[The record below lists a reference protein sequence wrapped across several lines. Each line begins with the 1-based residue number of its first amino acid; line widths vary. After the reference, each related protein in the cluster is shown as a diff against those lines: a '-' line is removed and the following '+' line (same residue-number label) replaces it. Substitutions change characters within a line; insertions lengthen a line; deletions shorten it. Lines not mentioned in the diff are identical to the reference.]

1 MHLQTDDTGEVV
13 DSAISLD
20 LPVDAFRNGC
30 RHECFVGALRRPSY
44 RLRQLADYFEIGW
57 GQDNYDISTRTV
69 EQEMCANVYQ
79 NGVLFGLWA
88 AGVAISVGRLLTYII
103 VGDRARKDVQTQT
116 DDIVKEQCEV
126 PVEIEHGVQEEVEK
140 IPLEEDDKTSESNAE
155 KDESEDESVASRQNI
170 VDAPTMD
177 KEETKEL
184 KSKTLSPEIK
194 ADLDEKRDDETLTD
208 DKRISVYKLPAIKKH
223 HFLVRQDGMRV
234 LRQAVQGD
242 FSLEKVSLEGIR
254 NFLFIVAKGSPSQL
268 AELEAKIKA
277 DYRWLTPV
285 RTPSRKLT
293 GDLPIQGS
301 QVTTLHEATRI
312 PARPLRRAQTPGLTP
327 GHIYKTPN
335 PNPPN

>member
-1 MHLQTDDTGEVV
+1 MNFPR
-13 DSAISLD
+13 
-20 LPVDAFRNGC
+20 LPVLGLTTLAFL
-30 RHECFVGALRRPSY
+30 HPV
-44 RLRQLADYFEIGW
+44 ADYFEIGW
-57 GQDNYDISTRTV
+57 GQDNYDISTSV

-116 DDIVKEQCEV
+116 DDIVKEQSEV

-155 KDESEDESVASRQNI
+155 KDKSEDESVASRPNI

-177 KEETKEL
+177 KEEAEQL
-184 KSKTLSPEIK
+184 KSKKSLEVK
-194 ADLDEKRDDETLTD
+194 ADPEKRDDETLID

-242 FSLEKVSLEGIR
+242 FSLEKISLEGIR

-268 AELEAKIKA
+268 GELEAKIKA

-293 GDLPIQGS
+293 GNLPIQGP
-301 QVTTLHEATRI
+301 QVTTLHEATRV
-312 PARPLRRAQTPGLTP
+312 PARPLMRRAQTPGLTP